1 MRKNAVW
8 IMIVILLFASV
19 AFADFDRFR
28 IDFPQCS
35 LVYVPAT
42 NILQIGAS
50 GRVLSAGTDWTVR
63 QVYPYLYHLRLNSWS
78 GFYWMVNTSRKE
90 VYRVT
95 NGTFGSIGGTQTK
108 LNIAV
113 ETVGGT
119 GGTVPTRFTLQFTD
133 ANLIYVRSTRLV
145 QIAAQGNVLSTGHDW
160 QKAEVYPYLIHI
172 RHQNWSDFYWKVN
185 TSRKEI
191 YEQRGGTFGSISGG
205 TQTLLS
211 FPVTV
216 FGQQPAQTY
225 SLSLTAMVGGSVS
238 GSGQFSSGSTASIQ
252 ATPNPGYLFSRW
264 MRGSTVVSNQASYA
278 YTMPAENVTLI
289 AYFVPISIQSYTLT
303 LSTSPVGAGTVIGG
317 GQYTP
322 GFSANL
328 QATANA
334 GYQFINWRQ
343 GSTIVSNQP
352 SFTYTMPSQNVALTA
367 YFIPIVQPMTYAL
380 DLQMNPPMGGM
391 VIGAGQYAAGAWV
404 NIQAVANAGYQFT
417 GWTQSDP
424 WSGWPGVPFSN
435 QANHGFSMPAQ
446 NLTLVANYSQ
456 SQSVPSQP
464 SLGIYVENHSL
475 GVVVTNV
482 ASGYPAHGR
491 IQIGDVLTHV
501 GFYPSGSLIS
511 YGDGRVGIGGIIVRT
526 NAPMGTPIQN
536 PAHIQTILGSMPAG
550 QVVAIWLIRGGVYRL
565 FVVVNLG
572 TPFASSYLF

>member
-8 IMIVILLFASV
+8 TLIVILLFASM
-19 AFADFDRFR
+19 AFANFDRFR
-28 IDFPQCS
+28 VDFPQCS
-35 LVYVPAT
+35 LVYVPAS

-50 GRVLSAGTDWTVR
+50 GRVLSTGTDWTVQ
-63 QVYPYLYHLRLNSWS
+63 QVYSYLFHLRLNSWS
-78 GFYWMVNTSRKE
+78 GFYWMVNTSRRE
-90 VYRVT
+90 VHRVT

-119 GGTVPTRFTLQFTD
+119 GGSPPTRFTLQFND
-133 ANLIYVRSTRLV
+133 ANLIYVRSTRVV

-160 QKAEVYPYLIHI
+160 QKAEVYSYLIHI
-172 RHQNWSDFYWKVN
+172 RHQSWSDFYWKVN

-191 YEQRGGTFGSISGG
+191 YEQRGGTFGSVSGG
-205 TQTLLS
+205 TQTLLN

-216 FGQQPAQTY
+216 FGQTQTY
-225 SLSLTAMVGGSVS
+225 ALSVVSSPPTGGTVT
-238 GSGQFSSGSTASIQ
+238 GSGTFAGGSTASVQ
-252 ATPNPGYLFSRW
+252 ATPNPGFQFVRW
-264 MRGSTVVSNQASYA
+264 MRGATV
-278 YTMPAENVTLI
+278 
-289 AYFVPISIQSYTLT
+289 
-303 LSTSPVGAGTVIGG
+303 
-317 GQYTP
+317 
-322 GFSANL
+322 
-328 QATANA
+328 
-334 GYQFINWRQ
+334 
-343 GSTIVSNQP
+343 VSNQP
-352 SFTYTMPSQNVALTA
+352 SFSYSMPNENVTLTAYFTPMGILSYTLSLTTNPPDAGMVTGGGQFSPGFAANLQAVANPGYQFVHWRRGAIIVSNQASFAYTMPSENVALTA
-367 YFIPIVQPMTYAL
+367 HFTPLVQPVGYTL

-391 VIGAGQYAAGAWV
+391 VTGAGQYAAGAWV

-446 NLTLVANYSQ
+446 NLTLVANFTQVQ
-456 SQSVPSQP
+456 SIPSQP
-464 SLGIYVENHSL
+464 SLGVYVENHPQ

-491 IQIGDVLTHV
+491 IQLGDVLTHV

-511 YGDGRVGIGGIIVRT
+511 YGDGRVNIGGSIVRT
-526 NAPMGTPIQN
+526 NAPMGIPIQS
-536 PAHIQTILGSMPAG
+536 PAHMQTIMGSMPAG
-550 QVVAIWLIRGGVYRL
+550 QAVAIWLIRGGVYRL
-565 FVVVNLG
+565 FVVLNLG